1 MGSVMGCNWIC
12 EFRFGGLGLWVKMSA
27 NAVTGRL
34 IRATEEPRSGN
45 LLSSF
50 ESFGNVDWALG
61 HEKE

>member
-34 IRATEEPRSGN
+34 IRATEEPRLGN
-45 LLSSF
+45 LLSPF
-50 ESFGNVDWALG
+50 ESFGTCGLG
-61 HEKE
+61 VGA